1 MRLLRNNSASA
12 YSVCV
17 YTETLGVFWRAWFSH
32 SLLPCPFSSDYK
44 SRWLQQFE
52 LKRIHFLLIQNV
64 LRSPLTRAWPEFDRR
79 AENETKPGPAE
90 QVLSWRIKHGKG
102 SGEEA
107 AIRWVPMKHTD
118 AFCTRSLSSQMLWC
132 VWKDACHSVCSLQ
145 THLPDPNP
153 RIHSTNPPL
162 NPKY

>member
-52 LKRIHFLLIQNV
+52 LKRIHFLLIQKV
-64 LRSPLTRAWPEFDRR
+64 LRSPLTRAWPENRQACGERDQARPGWAGFILEDNTWQRIWR
-79 AENETKPGPAE
+79 GSSNQMGTDEAHGRVLHAVSQQSDALMCLKGRVPQRVFSANSSSRSKP
-90 QVLSWRIKHGKG
+90 H
-102 SGEEA
+102 
-107 AIRWVPMKHTD
+107 D
-118 AFCTRSLSSQMLWC
+118 SQ
-132 VWKDACHSVCSLQ
+132 H
-145 THLPDPNP
+145 
-153 RIHSTNPPL
+153 
-162 NPKY
+162 

>member
-52 LKRIHFLLIQNV
+52 LKRIHFLLIQKV
-64 LRSPLTRAWPEFDRR
+64 LRSPLTRAWPENRQACRERNQARPGWAGFILEDNTWQRIWR
-79 AENETKPGPAE
+79 GSSNQMGTDEAHGRVLHAVSQQSDALMCLKGRVPQRVFSANSSSRSKP
-90 QVLSWRIKHGKG
+90 H
-102 SGEEA
+102 
-107 AIRWVPMKHTD
+107 D
-118 AFCTRSLSSQMLWC
+118 SQ
-132 VWKDACHSVCSLQ
+132 H
-145 THLPDPNP
+145 
-153 RIHSTNPPL
+153 
-162 NPKY
+162 